1 MPFLDH
7 LEELR
12 WRIVK
17 SLLALI
23 VAFAVAFWIC
33 TNFDVFAL
41 LAEPIKPYLHGRKL
55 VYTHPMDP
63 FTLLMQISIGLA
75 VILAS
80 PVIGYQVWAFLSPAL
95 TSRERRLIAPVLVGA
110 ALLFLAGVALANF
123 MFIPVTMKLIEGIRT
138 EALESM
144 IAASDYY
151 GFVVMISLAFGVV
164 FELPILILTLTTLGL
179 ITPSLLVKYRRHA
192 IIVSLI
198 VCEIITPGDL
208 LISTLMLWIPVYGLF
223 ELSIIV
229 SWFVYRR
236 KQKRAAA
243 QASVEAGA
251 AA

>member
-23 VAFAVAFWIC
+23 VAFAIAFWIC

-75 VILAS
+75 LVLAS

-95 TSRERRLIAPVLVGA
+95 TSRERRLIAPVFAGA

-123 MFIPVTMKLIEGIRT
+123 MFIPVTMKLIEGIKT

-164 FELPILILTLTTLGL
+164 FELPILILALTVLGL
-179 ITPSLLVKYRRHA
+179 ITPSFLVKYRRHA
-192 IIVSLI
+192 FVASLI
-198 VCEIITPGDL
+198 LCEIITPGDL
-208 LISTLMLWIPVYGLF
+208 IVSTLMLWIPVYGLY

-229 SWFVYRR
+229 SWFVYRTKR
-236 KQKRAAA
+236 KRAAA
-243 QASVEAGA
+243 RESVEAGA